1 MFSYRSFEYWRCPE
15 CAHVTTLPYPT
26 TEQIIAHY
34 RKGFTDTN
42 YRNVR
47 EHAVTYREAM
57 RDLLSMVR
65 RELAHRGRSSRG
77 MSLLD
82 VGCFTGEF
90 LEVAAQE
97 GVDGY
102 GIELQEEA
110 VAIAQERL
118 PGRVQCVDIM
128 QSGPS
133 FPIAQFD
140 VVTLLGIVEHV
151 TDPLRLIR
159 RSKEF
164 LAPRGLLFV
173 QTPNAEALLAKLMRR
188 YWPPFAP
195 VEHIHLF
202 SQSSLR
208 RALEREGFANIT
220 ARRHVKR
227 LTPSY
232 VYGMLRMFGPELRPL
247 AAPFYH
253 ALPKMVREMPLPF
266 YAGEMTMAAVR
277 A

>member
-1 MFSYRSFEYWRCPE
+1 MFSYRSFEYWRCPQ
-15 CAHVTTLPYPT
+15 CAHVTTFPYPT

-34 RKGFTDTN
+34 KSGFADTN

-47 EHAVTYREAM
+47 EHAATYRGAM
-57 RDLLSMVR
+57 HDLLMR
-65 RELAHRGRSSRG
+65 ITHELEQRGRPSRG
-77 MSLLD
+77 ATLLD

-97 GVDGY
+97 GIDGY

-118 PGRVQCVDIM
+118 PGRIQCVDVM
-128 QSGPS
+128 RDDPS
-133 FPIAQFD
+133 FPIGQFD

-159 RSKEF
+159 RSREL
-164 LAPRGLLFV
+164 LAPGGLLFV
-173 QTPNAEALLAKLMRR
+173 QTPNAEAFLATIMRR

-195 VEHIHLF
+195 VEHIHIF
-202 SQSSLR
+202 SRSSLR
-208 RALEREGFANIT
+208 RALEREGFARIT
-220 ARRHVKR
+220 TRRHVKR

-247 AAPFYH
+247 AAPFYY
-253 ALPKMVREMPLPF
+253 ALPKMAREMSLPF
-266 YAGEMTMAAVR
+266 YVGEMTMAAVR
-277 A
+277 T